1 MTENE
6 EKDIAELLSDEGD
19 ILSEDERVEDTDES
33 EAGVNTGSDEA
44 EGPEAEDPS
53 ANAAPMAM
61 EVLEADATKAQDKEA
76 GDEPEE
82 EEQSQVDIM
91 KEVIERRDFKEFRRM
106 ASEMNEADVASVL
119 EELEEADILKFFR
132 VLPKN
137 IAADVF
143 AYLPIDLQQSM
154 ILMLTEGEATN
165 IIENMYVDDAADLFD
180 EMPANVVT
188 RLLAK
193 TSAETR
199 RTINQLLKYP
209 DDSAGS
215 LMTTEYEALKL
226 HLKVSEA
233 LEKIRKDGIDKETI
247 NTCYVLDK
255 NRTLLGT
262 VTLRS
267 LLFADPDTEVGD
279 IMTENVIS
287 ITTLTDQEDV
297 ARDFQKYD
305 FSVMPVV
312 DSEDRLVGIITVD
325 DVVDIMQQE
334 ATEDI
339 EKMAAISPTDA
350 PYIKTGVFETWK
362 KRIPWLL
369 LLMISATFTGMII
382 AHFEDALSKY
392 TILTAFIPMLM
403 DTGGNAGSQAS
414 VSIIRA
420 LSLDE
425 LSFADLPRTA
435 WKESRVSLLVGATLA
450 VTNFVKLMVVDNV
463 TPQVAAVVCL
473 TLVVTVFVAK
483 LVGCSLPM
491 FAKKLGFD
499 PAVMASPFI
508 TTIVDALSL
517 LIYFEFATLILG
529 IGA

>member
-33 EAGVNTGSDEA
+33 EAGVNIGSDEA

-267 LLFADPDTEVGD
+267 LLFADPDTEG
-279 IMTENVIS
+279 VIS
-287 ITTLTDQEDV
+287 
-297 ARDFQKYD
+297 
-305 FSVMPVV
+305 
-312 DSEDRLVGIITVD
+312 
-325 DVVDIMQQE
+325 
-334 ATEDI
+334 
-339 EKMAAISPTDA
+339 
-350 PYIKTGVFETWK
+350 
-362 KRIPWLL
+362 
-369 LLMISATFTGMII
+369 
-382 AHFEDALSKY
+382 
-392 TILTAFIPMLM
+392 
-403 DTGGNAGSQAS
+403 
-414 VSIIRA
+414 
-420 LSLDE
+420 
-425 LSFADLPRTA
+425 
-435 WKESRVSLLVGATLA
+435 
-450 VTNFVKLMVVDNV
+450 
-463 TPQVAAVVCL
+463 
-473 TLVVTVFVAK
+473 
-483 LVGCSLPM
+483 
-491 FAKKLGFD
+491 
-499 PAVMASPFI
+499 
-508 TTIVDALSL
+508 
-517 LIYFEFATLILG
+517 
-529 IGA
+529 

>member
-1 MTENE
+1 MSGTE
-6 EKDIAELLSDEGD
+6 EKDILRDEELTETEIQSKEDAEIAELLSDEGD
-19 ILSEDERVEDTDES
+19 ILSEDESIEDIDES
-33 EAGVNTGSDEA
+33 AQTESVEADDA
-44 EGPEAEDPS
+44 S

-61 EVLEADATKAQDKEA
+61 EVLEADATRAQDMEA
-76 GDEPEE
+76 GDEPED

-91 KEVIERRDFKEFRRM
+91 EEVIERRDFKEFRKM

-119 EELEEADILKFFR
+119 EELKEADIMKFFR

-209 DDSAGS
+209 EDSAGS

-267 LLFADPDTEVGD
+267 LL
-279 IMTENVIS
+279 
-287 ITTLTDQEDV
+287 
-297 ARDFQKYD
+297 
-305 FSVMPVV
+305 
-312 DSEDRLVGIITVD
+312 
-325 DVVDIMQQE
+325 
-334 ATEDI
+334 
-339 EKMAAISPTDA
+339 
-350 PYIKTGVFETWK
+350 
-362 KRIPWLL
+362 
-369 LLMISATFTGMII
+369 
-382 AHFEDALSKY
+382 
-392 TILTAFIPMLM
+392 
-403 DTGGNAGSQAS
+403 SQ
-414 VSIIRA
+414 
-420 LSLDE
+420 
-425 LSFADLPRTA
+425 
-435 WKESRVSLLVGATLA
+435 
-450 VTNFVKLMVVDNV
+450 
-463 TPQVAAVVCL
+463 
-473 TLVVTVFVAK
+473 
-483 LVGCSLPM
+483 
-491 FAKKLGFD
+491 
-499 PAVMASPFI
+499 
-508 TTIVDALSL
+508 
-517 LIYFEFATLILG
+517 TLILKWE
-529 IGA
+529 IS